1 VLLVEADSF
10 SLEEVDVVVVSS
22 SDKHAPEY
30 CPAYDFSQ
38 HSRRVSNVSRDGGM
52 GTVVIHFPLPQS
64 GFRSGYH
71 FGFACDQVDTC

>member
-1 VLLVEADSF
+1 MVVVLLVEVVSD
-10 SLEEVDVVVVSS
+10 DDVVVSS
-22 SDKHAPEY
+22 SDKHAPED
-30 CPAYDFSQ
+30 CPPYDLSQ

-52 GTVVIHFPLPQS
+52 GTVVMHFPLPQS